1 MAVSGI
7 AASALAVTSSLQVAL
22 VMTIAVTLVTGFSSM
37 FISMIRNHIPSSIRI
52 IVQMVI
58 IASLVILVD
67 QVLKAYAFEISK
79 TLSVFVGLIITN
91 CIVMGRAEAFAMKN
105 PPLDSFIDGV
115 GNGLGYGLI
124 LMLVGFIR
132 ELFGAGSLFGITVLP
147 TVNNGG
153 WYVPNGMLL
162 LPPSAFFIIGLI
174 ITNCIVM
181 GRAEAFA
188 MKNPPIAS
196 FIDGVGNGLGYGL
209 ILMLV
214 GFVRELFG
222 NGSLFGVTVMET
234 INNGGWYVPNGMLLL
249 PPSAFFVIGCLIW
262 LFRSI
267 KPEQVE
273 QREYKIQT
281 VGAH

>member
-1 MAVSGI
+1 MSQTRREMLLDPLVDNNPITLQVLGI
-7 AASALAVTSSLQVAL
+7 CSALAVTSSLKVAL
-22 VMTIAVTLVTGFSSM
+22 VMTIAVTLVTAFSSM
-37 FISMIRNHIPSSIRI
+37 FISVLRNQIPSSIRI

-105 PPLDSFIDGV
+105 PPVASFIDGI

-124 LMLVGFIR
+124 LMLVGFFR
-132 ELFGAGSLFGITVLP
+132 ELFGSGSLFGVTILE

-162 LPPSAFFIIGLI
+162 LPPSAFFIIGL
-174 ITNCIVM
+174 
-181 GRAEAFA
+181 
-188 MKNPPIAS
+188 
-196 FIDGVGNGLGYGL
+196 
-209 ILMLV
+209 
-214 GFVRELFG
+214 
-222 NGSLFGVTVMET
+222 
-234 INNGGWYVPNGMLLL
+234 
-249 PPSAFFVIGCLIW
+249 LIW
-262 LFRSI
+262 AFRTW

-273 QREYKIQT
+273 EREHKIQ
-281 VGAH
+281 VVEAH

>member
-1 MAVSGI
+1 MSQTRREMLVDPLVDNNPITLQVLGI
-7 AASALAVTSSLQVAL
+7 CSALAVTSSLQVAF
-22 VMTIAVTLVTGFSSM
+22 VMALAVTLVTAFSSM
-37 FISMIRNHIPSSIRI
+37 FISMLRNHIPGSIRI

-105 PPLDSFIDGV
+105 PPIASFIDGV

-124 LMLVGFIR
+124 LMLVGVVR
-132 ELFGAGSLFGITVLP
+132 ELFGSGSLFGVTIFE

-174 ITNCIVM
+174 IW
-181 GRAEAFA
+181 A
-188 MKNPPIAS
+188 
-196 FIDGVGNGLGYGL
+196 
-209 ILMLV
+209 
-214 GFVRELFG
+214 
-222 NGSLFGVTVMET
+222 
-234 INNGGWYVPNGMLLL
+234 
-249 PPSAFFVIGCLIW
+249 
-262 LFRSI
+262 FRSW

-273 QREYKIQT
+273 EREYKIQV
-281 VGAH
+281 VGDH